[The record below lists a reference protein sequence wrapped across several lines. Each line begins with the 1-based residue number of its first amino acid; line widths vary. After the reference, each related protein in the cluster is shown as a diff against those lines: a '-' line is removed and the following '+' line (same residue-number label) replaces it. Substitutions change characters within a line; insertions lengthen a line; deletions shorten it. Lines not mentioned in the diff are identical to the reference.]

1 MSYEQQIASIMEE
14 WLVENNEDKVDAD
27 AASEWA
33 VLTGRY
39 QRKPISEKEMCK
51 QDMLKVLQKARHTDP
66 QGRKVKTR
74 YSLKFVGEQRVL
86 QVIYLDVRTAKPSEM
101 HQSFTQHF
109 DRLGN
114 GVHRHATD
122 VSSYNDNNIYRQQI
136 PLFDYD
142 MSNFVELHA
151 ESTEYDDDY
160 DDSYDGNSG
169 ESNSNDAKSAGQ
181 S

>member
-1 MSYEQQIASIMEE
+1 MEE
-14 WLVENNEDKVDAD
+14 WLVENNQDKVDAD
-27 AASEWA
+27 AASDWA
-33 VLTGRY
+33 VETGRY

-86 QVIYLDVRTAKPSEM
+86 KVIYLDVRTAKPSEM
-101 HQSFTQHF
+101 HESFTQHF

-122 VSSYNDNNIYRQQI
+122 VSSYNDNNIYGQQV

-142 MSNFVELHA
+142 MSKFVELQV
-151 ESTEYDDDY
+151 ESMEYDDEY
-160 DDSYDGNSG
+160 DDSYDGTSNEGNNDSG
-169 ESNSNDAKSAGQ
+169 NNDDAKSAGQ
-181 S
+181 G